1 MSVKSARLRRVSSS
15 DTELTESLE
24 HNWLFNFKIKKP
36 FYFNPNHREFYNCV
50 KNSKTKMGFVDG
62 PAGSMKTYIAV
73 YAGLELIKEESFQRL
88 VYIRSV
94 TESAERSLGSLPGE
108 IDDKFS
114 PYSIPLEEKITEIA
128 GSGTY
133 TMLKQKG
140 VVEAIPVNFVRG
152 LTFNK
157 ALVIVD
163 EAQNLSR
170 KELTTILTRFGRDT
184 KYIVI
189 GDCNQADVNKS
200 GYKEIFNIFNTKQCM
215 DNDIFSFEFGNSEIA
230 RSKILRFICAVLGA

>member
-15 DTELTESLE
+15 DIELTESLE

-36 FYFNPNHREFYNCV
+36 FYFNPKHREFYNCV

-200 GYKEIFNIFNTKQCM
+200 GYKEIFNMFNTNKCA

-230 RSKILRFICAVLGA
+230 RSKILRFICSVLGA